1 MRWTEERA
9 PSRGN
14 DLDEDAGQERRRG
27 EGRVGEGEQGGGLL
41 ENLVRGQTL
50 KATEGHKVYLLEGKG
65 RQRWGGHSGDSG
77 PIPHT

>member
-41 ENLVRGQTL
+41 ENLSIGSRLYSALTV
-50 KATEGHKVYLLEGKG
+50 V
-65 RQRWGGHSGDSG
+65 SGNAGAKS
-77 PIPHT
+77 